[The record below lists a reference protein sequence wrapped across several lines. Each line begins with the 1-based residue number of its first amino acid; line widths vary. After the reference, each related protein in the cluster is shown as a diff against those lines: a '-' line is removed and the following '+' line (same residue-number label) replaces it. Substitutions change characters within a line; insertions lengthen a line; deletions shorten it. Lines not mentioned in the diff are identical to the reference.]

1 MDKQFQEKLINLNSI
16 IDEDF
21 NLPYFKKSLKKGY
34 VKEIYIRECIKEKK
48 FYLIEKALKNKLIN
62 KRILINIVSLL
73 EINKDISINEYITL
87 LEIENSLIFIP
98 EVCKI
103 EYIDIILKNEKIE
116 DKRKIEYIWQLR
128 RNTYY
133 SDNYTLN
140 LNIVEKILDNYPNN
154 LKITRKINL
163 IINEINMVKKIL
175 DLEIQERNNLINKLY
190 KSQRFQ
196 LLVSLSNQI
205 ITETSIDDFIKYI
218 EREDNSMFNTAKV
231 LNNIKPLFKE
241 QIKLNRMLENF

>member
-62 KRILINIVSLL
+62 KKILINIVSLL
-73 EINKDISINEYITL
+73 EINKDISTNEYITL

-103 EYIDIILKNEKIE
+103 EYIDVILKNEKIKY
-116 DKRKIEYIWQLR
+116 KRKIEYISQLS
-128 RNTYY
+128 RNIYY
-133 SDNYTLN
+133 STNYKLN
-140 LNIVEKILDNYPNN
+140 LNIIEKILDNYPNN
-154 LKITRKINL
+154 FKITNKINYN
-163 IINEINMVKKIL
+163 INEINMVKEIL
-175 DLEIQERNNLINKLY
+175 NLKIQERNNLINKIY
-190 KSQRFQ
+190 KNQIFK

-218 EREDNSMFNTAKV
+218 EREENSMFNTVKV